1 MLFLIV
7 CVLAKGESEMKKL
20 KMLILRDAP
29 CAVSESKVKINC
41 LLNSGEIGELK
52 LNYRRRLM
60 NECE

>member
-1 MLFLIV
+1 
-7 CVLAKGESEMKKL
+7 MKKL
-20 KMLILRDAP
+20 EMLILRDAP
-29 CAVSESKVKINC
+29 CAVSESKTRINC